1 MDFEFNLPVSA
12 GILVVIV
19 AAGTSGLISADI
31 MSDDTIFQMV
41 LPSMVLFAIVA
52 FLIGM
57 KHGEY
62 RGTRR

>member
-1 MDFEFNLPVSA
+1 
-12 GILVVIV
+12 
-19 AAGTSGLISADI
+19 